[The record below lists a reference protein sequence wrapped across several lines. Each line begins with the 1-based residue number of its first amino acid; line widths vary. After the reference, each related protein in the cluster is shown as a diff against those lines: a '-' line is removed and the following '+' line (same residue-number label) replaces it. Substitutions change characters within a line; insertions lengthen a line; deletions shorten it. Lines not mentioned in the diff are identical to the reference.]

1 MSFTK
6 TLNNFKTNN
15 PNWQI
20 NEKLAEGKDGAVYSI
35 TNTIDYRKGA
45 VKLFKYKKSLKN
57 IKKEFSFFKQCSDIG
72 ISPKIYND
80 KELDENNKYFM
91 IELMECTLIQF
102 MKNNEM
108 TMEYLKEIIGLYEKL
123 NELKI
128 FHNDG
133 NIGRNIMFNNGR
145 FYLIDFGFSS
155 KFNKK
160 LYNVFGKKP
169 NYSHINGLSKYVKKE
184 EFKQY
189 LDNLIDNYEKD
200 NDVVIDYAKH
210 ERIKQEKRREEI
222 MKKYK

>member
-1 MSFTK
+1 
-6 TLNNFKTNN
+6 
-15 PNWQI
+15 
-20 NEKLAEGKDGAVYSI
+20 
-35 TNTIDYRKGA
+35 
-45 VKLFKYKKSLKN
+45 
-57 IKKEFSFFKQCSDIG
+57 
-72 ISPKIYND
+72 
-80 KELDENNKYFM
+80 M